1 MGNYNCQECITKEAN
16 FINEL
21 LLDIN
26 LLSPNEP
33 SSEEPKIYESKIK
46 QKKSNKT
53 QPSQEDLKKILENEE
68 LSLDQKKFVEKIIK
82 KNSVDIYLKNNEKQE
97 KQNKIIE
104 KQKEKD
110 NKKENDKNN
119 NENIPEVKITTLEPI
134 TKNPNSEEAIVIS
147 NSPNIEIER
156 KDSINDSPQDEDI
169 KIEIKKEENEETNG
183 SKKFNI
189 ESYEPNNN
197 NDNNNNMDYLF
208 EKNNRED
215 EPQDTIREDFR
226 KPIIPKGNNDN
237 EKENEIGPRDSH
249 RKKEKNGN
257 ENDNSRIPLNRGENG
272 MQNNN
277 IEVKINNNYN
287 NTINKYLIN
296 NNNNQNQQF
305 LSPENKKELKINPYD
320 NNNIRN
326 ENIEIGRNAVTY
338 GPYLNQVEEIKNPN
352 TTPILNSLNRD
363 KDELAYYQEGSQRE
377 MEMTISERENPLLM
391 SDDRNGNMNYLE
403 KRYEA
408 YQNKMRLIYEDE
420 NL

>member
-26 LLSPNEP
+26 LLSPDEP
-33 SSEEPKIYESKIK
+33 SSEEPKKYESKIK

-53 QPSQEDLKKILENEE
+53 QPSQEDIKKILENEE

-104 KQKEKD
+104 KQKEID

-189 ESYEPNNN
+189 ESYEPINN
-197 NDNNNNMDYLF
+197 NDNNNMDYLF

-237 EKENEIGPRDSH
+237 DNENEKGPRDSH

-338 GPYLNQVEEIKNPN
+338 GPYLNQVEEIKNSN